1 VPIITPSLDDRRFDD
16 LVEELIA
23 RIPAHTPEWTNPRL
37 GDPGR
42 TLIELFAWL
51 TDTMLYRANLVP
63 ERQRLV
69 FLRMLGQTLRPA
81 RAAGGI
87 VSLAY
92 AKEDLLEANRLLP
105 GARVAGPVPFET
117 LSDVTVLPIT
127 CEAYYKRRLAQ
138 SESARMAD
146 VLQGLASIHGLNGAP
161 RGYATTP
168 LFDEGRAVPT
178 GIDVFTGS
186 ADRALWLALL
196 APKAPQE
203 SQQPAFNEAARQALG
218 GGDTGLPELLSIGVV
233 PTLKLPDLFEDV
245 GPRAKVPVI
254 WEITTRGRSAHETD
268 YLTLTPVPNG
278 DTTHDLTQAG
288 VLRLPLPDESLLW
301 APSNDVLQNPRAG
314 VGDAPPRLDDVEK
327 ASRLL
332 AWIRLRPSPAQ
343 KDLKL
348 DLSWIGINAVQVEQR
363 VVQSGR
369 VLGVSNGAADQV
381 FRLPGTS
388 VDAATLQIDVE
399 EPGRG
404 YARWARV
411 EDLAAIS
418 ADTQIARSASAYELD
433 AEAGTLRFGDGIRGR
448 VPERQMRVRLASGRF
463 GGGRSGNLP
472 AGSLKELSGQR
483 VEGGRA
489 PAIKVHQPLPTEGG
503 EDAETLVQAER
514 RIPAMLRHRE
524 RAVTADDYRRLAYES
539 PGLNVGRVELMPGFK
554 PRDRRSGVA
563 GVVTVMALPA
573 QALGPAPNPRPD
585 RPFIE
590 NLHAHLSVRV
600 PLTTELYVIGC
611 EYIALGLSVA
621 VSIRDGFGRD
631 QVLFDV
637 RQALRRLLWSLPPGG
652 NEGQGWP
659 LGREVRERELEVEI
673 SRVPGV
679 RTVNGIHLFERARL
693 PQGDDWRMLPL
704 GADQAHT
711 LRLQPWQLPELLSV
725 VVVEVDPET
734 GTGPYG
740 RGAPDNLRAL
750 PNPFADAQSVAVPV
764 VPEVC

>member
-1 VPIITPSLDDRRFDD
+1 MPIIAPSLDDRRFDD
-16 LVEELIA
+16 LVEELLS

-42 TLIELFAWL
+42 TMIELFAWL

-87 VSLAY
+87 VALAH
-92 AKEDLLEANRLLP
+92 AKDDLLEASRLLP
-105 GARVAGPVPFET
+105 GARVAGPVTFET
-117 LSDVTVLPIT
+117 LSPTTVLPVT
-127 CEAYYKRRLAQ
+127 AEAYYKRRLLAA
-138 SESARMAD
+138 ESARMAD
-146 VLQGLASIHGLNGAP
+146 VLQGLASIHGLNGTP

-168 LFDEGRAVPT
+168 LFDEGRAVAA
-178 GIDVFTGS
+178 GVDVFTGS
-186 ADRALWLALL
+186 ADHALWLALL

-203 SQQPAFNEAARQALG
+203 SLQPALNEAARKVLG
-218 GGDTGLPELLSIGVV
+218 GGDTGVPELLSIGVV
-233 PTLKLPDLFEDV
+233 PTLKVPELFEDI

-254 WEITTRGRSAHETD
+254 WEITTKGRGAHETD
-268 YLTLTPVPNG
+268 YLTLTPVPDG
-278 DTTHDLTQAG
+278 DTTRDLTQAG
-288 VLRLPLPDESLLW
+288 VLRLALPDESFLW
-301 APSNDVLQNPRAG
+301 APDNDVLTNPRAG
-314 VGDAPPRLDDVEK
+314 VGDAPPRLDDAEK
-327 ASRLL
+327 AARLL

-363 VVQSGR
+363 AGQSGR
-369 VLGVSNGAADQV
+369 ILGVSNGAPDQV

-388 VDAATLQIDVE
+388 VDVATLQIEVE

-404 YARWARV
+404 YARWTQV
-411 EDLAAIS
+411 DDLAAIS
-418 ADTQIARSASAYELD
+418 ADAQVARSASAFELD

-448 VPERQMRVRLASGRF
+448 TPERQMRVRLAYGRF
-463 GGGRSGNLP
+463 GGGRNGNLP
-472 AGSLKELSGQR
+472 AGALKELSAQR

-489 PAIKVHQPLPTEGG
+489 PAIKVHQPLATEGG

-524 RAVTADDYRRLAYES
+524 RAVTADDYRRLAYEA
-539 PGLNVGRVELMPGFK
+539 PGLDVGRVELMPGFK

-563 GVVTVMALPA
+563 GVVSVMALPA

-590 NLHAHLSVRV
+590 NLHAHLSARI

-611 EYIALGLSVA
+611 EYAALGMSVA
-621 VSIRDGFGRD
+621 VSLRDGFGRD

-637 RQALRRLLWSLPPGG
+637 RQSLRRLLWSLPPGG
-652 NEGQGWP
+652 SEGQGWP
-659 LGREVRERELEVEI
+659 LGREVRERELEVEV

-693 PQGDDWRMLPL
+693 PQGDDWRMVPL
-704 GADQAHT
+704 GSDQAHT
-711 LRLQPWQLPELLSV
+711 LRLQPWQLPELLSIV
-725 VVVEVDPET
+725 VIEVDPDS
-734 GTGPYG
+734 